1 MVEEDRAFREYLES
15 HGYDT
20 SRMGFVEED
29 DSLSQDSLHEKV
41 VKTKKAVATA

>member
-1 MVEEDRAFREYLES
+1 MEEDRAFREYLES

-29 DSLSQDSLHEKV
+29 DSLSQDSLHEKDD
-41 VKTKKAVATA
+41 KTKEAVAAA